1 MRVLVIGCGYV
12 GLPLAIEL
20 ARRGHE
26 VYGACRSLERAAAIS
41 RAGIN
46 HIVTDIT
53 EPTALETVEPAFDWI
68 VNTVSSN
75 KGGLEDYRTVYL
87 EGTRRILKWL
97 EEWQPSAAEVDLPP
111 GRTPSTRATLAR
123 YVYTSSTSV
132 YAQTDQSWV
141 TEESPVKPQSATS
154 QVLVE
159 TERLLLDAARQKAFP
174 AVILRVAGI
183 YGPERG
189 HHFQLYLRGD
199 ASIAGNGSRL
209 INMVHR
215 DDVVLAIIT
224 ALERSQPGGIYNVVD
239 DEPVTQLE
247 FFRWLADKLSMPMPH
262 PLEVENAPRKRGLTS
277 KRVSNRKLR
286 LELGCELKYPTFR
299 QGYSAEIARLQAAGQ
314 LPGPFQTPGV

>member
-12 GLPLAIEL
+12 GLPLAVEL
-20 ARRGHE
+20 AAQGHN
-26 VYGACRSLERAAAIS
+26 VHGVCRSAEAAAEIR

-46 HIVTDIT
+46 PVVTDIT
-53 EPTALETVEPAFDWI
+53 EPTALDALEPAFDWI

-75 KGGLEDYRTVYL
+75 RGGVEDYRAVYL
-87 EGTRRILKWL
+87 EGTRRILDWWEKWR
-97 EEWQPSAAEVDLPP
+97 PAAAEVNSL
-111 GRTPSTRATLAR
+111 RK

-132 YAQTDQSWV
+132 YAQTDGSWV
-141 TEESPVKPQSATS
+141 TEESPAEPQSATS

-159 TERLLLDAARQKAFP
+159 TERLLLNAVSRKGFP
-174 AVILRVAGI
+174 AGILRVAGI
-183 YGPERG
+183 YGPGRG
-189 HHFQLYLRGD
+189 HWFQQYLRGE
-199 ASIAGNGSRL
+199 ASLLGDGSRL

-215 DDVVLAIIT
+215 DDVVLAIIA
-224 ALERSQPGGIYNVVD
+224 ALERGRPGEIYNVAD

-247 FFRWLADKLSMPMPH
+247 FFRWLAGKLTLPMP
-262 PLEVENAPRKRGLTS
+262 ESVDIEDAIGKRGLTN

-314 LPGPFQTPGV
+314 LPGPFPAPGF